1 MELQMKLSNVAK
13 AYTSILLNDGKVT
26 NEQYRVIYGQGKAKL
41 VESLLRGRD
50 GTPSRN
56 IRDAHV
62 NASAR
67 LQGLELKIRHM
78 HKIK

>member
-1 MELQMKLSNVAK
+1 MKLSNVAK

-50 GTPSRN
+50 GVQARN